1 MVICNMVISKVLLIT
16 YYREENAHIVKHLL
30 QTSWF
35 ALLRRIPYA
44 VEALWS
50 LKARITP
57 LSQEREL
64 PEVTNDQ
71 ASTYHVIGL
80 GGCSIEVCHIRQ
92 WIHHKLMVNSPR
104 RRTMKMF
111 SNRLPCIYT
120 ITNGGRRKCFRTGFL
135 TLHLI
140 CVYSKIHQPTK
151 MSYIHRPPPISQY
164 TLSCISLYFPFFSIH
179 ISLKLC

>member
-1 MVICNMVISKVLLIT
+1 MVISKVLLIS

-140 CVYSKIHQPTK
+140 CVYSKIHQPTSSQQK
-151 MSYIHRPPPISQY
+151 CHTFIDHHPSVNTHFPVFLYIFH
-164 TLSCISLYFPFFSIH
+164 FFSIH